1 MVTSSF
7 HFVFE
12 PVYFSLPKSVNKEL
26 VDAIYQNLIHINK
39 IEEILGLTIIRY
51 DGNQPLVFSPDEA
64 IFEYLK
70 TLGEIIS
77 SMEPISYFKNLPR
90 NFEYHGIGH
99 LNFDDFDLF
108 LVKIASNLLLTIITS
123 ISTNTFFKT
132 CQNFSDQLYEVFK
145 NAEFTQNKDTAGSL
159 TTSLQ
164 GKLNEDIGTFT
175 KFNKDEEVKKP
186 KKSKT
191 QSKSNLKRL
200 LREKLDGMSK
210 K

>member
-1 MVTSSF
+1 MT
-7 HFVFE
+7 
-12 PVYFSLPKSVNKEL
+12 KSVNKEL

-39 IEEILGLTIIRY
+39 IEEILGLTIICY

-108 LVKIASNLLLTIITS
+108 FVKIASNLLLTIITS

-132 CQNFSDQLYEVFK
+132 CQNFSDQLYDVFK
-145 NAEFTQNKDTAGSL
+145 HHQITQNKDSAVSL

-164 GKLNEDIGTFT
+164 GKLNEDIGTIT
-175 KFNKDEEVKKP
+175 RFNKDEEVKKP

-191 QSKSNLKRL
+191 QSKSDLKRL
-200 LREKLDGMSK
+200 LREKLDRMSNK
-210 K
+210 